1 MESVHERKRPFS
13 CTLCPSTFFSRASLK
28 LHMETVHEEKKLWF
42 ESKCPTSILSDVMW
56 SVDAFI
62 EWCTS
67 SWKIRPENRR
77 ISKNPTFFSPKCCS
91 CIYFDVSII
100 HLFKYDSNFS
110 ICNLKV
116 FKIWIFW
123 KLNGQKLMHWFASHR
138 ELCLKLCVM
147 VNPPLSFYCQSY

>member
-1 MESVHERKRPFS
+1 M
-13 CTLCPSTFFSRASLK
+13 LLA
-28 LHMETVHEEKKLWF
+28 
-42 ESKCPTSILSDVMW
+42 KCPPSILSGVMW

-123 KLNGQKLMHWFASHR
+123 KWNGQKLMHWFASHR
-138 ELCLKLCVM
+138 ELCRVTERLRYVVKKLRM
-147 VNPPLSFYCQSY
+147 DSQLTQDGWSSSFTGLFSV